1 MIWRRI
7 AQVGQIRRL
16 PPQQGA
22 FTPSLSGTPSV
33 QVLDDI
39 GDARAERGAH
49 EGAATLTAILDHV
62 MQQAGDGLIL
72 IAAMVEDERADP
84 QEAPR

>member
-1 MIWRRI
+1 VIWRRI
-7 AQVGQIRRL
+7 AQVGQIRLLPL
-16 PPQQGA
+16 PPGRLAA
-22 FTPSLSGTPSV
+22 FAVGDAVGTA
-33 QVLDDI
+33 LDDV

-49 EGAATLTAILDHV
+49 DGAVLLTTILDHV

-72 IAAMVEDERADP
+72 IAAIVEDECADP